1 MQDMCRVIAKQVQ
14 TLKSFNMNS
23 IKETR
28 HYLFPAYNKDKIKN
42 IENNSSIFGSHGEI
56 KLTSQ

>member
-1 MQDMCRVIAKQVQ
+1 MKYAYSLTNRNFTQRMCRVIAKQVQ

-28 HYLFPAYNKDKIKN
+28 HYLFPVHYKDKIKN
-42 IENNSSIFGSHGEI
+42 I
-56 KLTSQ
+56 